1 MIKEI
6 RVSDY
11 ALIERIEVNL
21 NSGFNVLTGSTG
33 TGKSIIINALSLL
46 LGEKGDIASIR
57 KEADKA
63 VVEGI
68 FSNSSEI
75 SNILNNYEIP
85 IEDEII
91 VRRIINRKGGGRVY
105 INGSIANVDILKEIG
120 NILFDIHGQ
129 HEHQLLINEETH
141 IDFLDYYGKL
151 MPERK
156 ILEEN
161 FKLLS
166 NLRSELTDIESKERE
181 MADRRDLYDFQKKEL
196 ECLEFSVQEYQE
208 LKEEKRRLDNF
219 EEIKE
224 LTEYAASLIGEGDES
239 IQVRLTEITSNIK
252 KAGNFDKSL
261 AKIGERLEETNFI
274 LQDTSLELDRYKDK
288 LDYDKDRL
296 LELQNIVDKVERLK
310 RKYSK
315 TYEELLGMKEELS
328 TKIFDIESL
337 KTRKKELKSEIDRVQ
352 NEFERKASEI
362 SDKRKSISKEFEQKV
377 EKEIKDLGFG
387 NAHFRV
393 EIKEKQEIDGQG
405 IDEVRFLFE
414 PNAGEGWNKLSS
426 IASGGEL
433 SRVMLAL
440 KSILSDVDRVEGLVF
455 DEIDV
460 GIGGSLA
467 KKVGEKMKEIGK
479 KRQVLCV
486 THLPSI
492 AAEADFHLTVEKKE
506 RDGRTVTEV
515 KEITGDDRVEEI
527 ARMISG
533 ESSIETARKHA
544 AELLSGAGK

>member
-46 LGEKGDIASIR
+46 LGDKGDISSIR

-68 FSNSSEI
+68 FSNSSET
-75 SNILNNYEIP
+75 NEILSNYEIP
-85 IEDEII
+85 EEKELII
-91 VRRIINRKGGGRVY
+91 RRIVNRKGGGRVY

-141 IDFLDYYGKL
+141 IDFLDYYGRL
-151 MPERK
+151 MSERK

-166 NLRSELTDIESKERE
+166 NLQSELESIESREKEMSERQ
-181 MADRRDLYDFQKKEL
+181 DLYDFQKKEL

-208 LKEEKRRLDNF
+208 LKEEKKRLDNF
-219 EEIKE
+219 EQIKE
-224 LTEYAASLIGEGDES
+224 LTEYAASLLGEGDES
-239 IQVRLTEITSNIK
+239 IQLRLTEITSNIK

-261 AKIGERLEETNFI
+261 ARIGERLEEANVI
-274 LQDTSLELDRYKDK
+274 LQDTSLELDRYKDN
-288 LDYDKDRL
+288 LDYDREKL
-296 LELQNIVDKVERLK
+296 LELQNIVDKIERLK

-337 KTRKKELKSEIDRVQ
+337 KTRKKELKNQIDKVRG
-352 NEFERKASEI
+352 EFEKKALEVSG
-362 SDKRKSISKEFEQKV
+362 KRKNISKEFEKKV
-377 EKEIKDLGFG
+377 EKEIKDLGFE
-387 NAHFRV
+387 NAHFKV
-393 EIKEKQEIDGQG
+393 DIKEKKEIDNQG
-405 IDEVRFLFE
+405 IDEVKFLFE
-414 PNAGEGWNKLSS
+414 PNVGEGWNKLSS

-440 KSILSDVDRVEGLVF
+440 KTILSEVDRVEGLVF

-467 KKVGEKMKEIGK
+467 KKVGEKMKEIGR

-506 RDGRTVTEV
+506 KEGRTITEV
-515 KEITGDDRVEEI
+515 KEITGNDRIEEI

-544 AELLSGAGK
+544 AELLSGAES